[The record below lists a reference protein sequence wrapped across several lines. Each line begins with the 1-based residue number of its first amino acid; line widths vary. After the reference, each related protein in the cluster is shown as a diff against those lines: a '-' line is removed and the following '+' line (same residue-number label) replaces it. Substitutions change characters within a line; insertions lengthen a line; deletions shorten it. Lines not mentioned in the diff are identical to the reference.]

1 MPVKKEENNKKWLH
15 SELGAY
21 FKTARLEAGLTQLE
35 IAQHLSVTPQYIC
48 NYENGAAGFGGDL
61 VRGFVK
67 HYKLSANTVIEDLAK
82 IQKRY
87 LEAEIKG
94 STIHKKT
101 KRSS

>member
-1 MPVKKEENNKKWLH
+1 MSVVKNENNKKWLH
-15 SELGAY
+15 GELGAY
-21 FKTARLEAGLTQLE
+21 FKTARLNAGLTQLE
-35 IAQHLSVTPQYIC
+35 IAEHLSVTPQYIC

-61 VRGFVK
+61 VRGFIK

-82 IQKRY
+82 IQKKY

-94 STIHKKT
+94 SSVLKKA